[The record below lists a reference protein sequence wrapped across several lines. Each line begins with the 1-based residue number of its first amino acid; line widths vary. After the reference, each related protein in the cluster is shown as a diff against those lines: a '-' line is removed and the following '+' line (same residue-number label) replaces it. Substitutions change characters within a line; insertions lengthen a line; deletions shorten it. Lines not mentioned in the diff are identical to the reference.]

1 MSSSWGKKLDKKLD
15 GLPDTASKESIQ
27 TLANWIA
34 FNRKH
39 SETIATALTS
49 ALQNFMNNEKR
60 QWLFWQLI
68 HEVLIRDNGNTS
80 KWEKL
85 GDLRIALG
93 EALQPSMKILG
104 NTMPDE
110 LETYLE
116 EWEDLDV
123 FGGPSVNSQI
133 RRLYQSRKNVT
144 PKVENSD
151 SMKTSGT
158 PGATLTGNLS
168 EDNTTKTQSSLS
180 PTIAQPESSSEKMT
194 SPNKNMDLSET
205 QGNSSSEADQKER
218 LATTNIR
225 NETNLADSSKIDDN
239 KDAKIDIAQQKI
251 EQGTQK
257 NPAILDQSEDGK
269 STSPLKRRRSEKEQ
283 IEYDFESKVSVS
295 ITELED

>member
-68 HEVLIRDNGNTS
+68 HEVLIRDNGNTL

-158 PGATLTGNLS
+158 PEATVTGNLS

-180 PTIAQPESSSEKMT
+180 PTIAQPEPSSESLK
-194 SPNKNMDLSET
+194 SPNKNADLSET
-205 QGNSSSEADQKER
+205 QGNSSPEADQKER

-225 NETNLADSSKIDDN
+225 NETNLTDSSKIDDN